1 MSTASEQ
8 LRISLTARLT
18 EVLGTA
24 VEVSAPERLT
34 GGASRET
41 WTFRATTATAG
52 YPLILRRDPPG
63 YDRPESMGVEAAVI
77 AAAARCGV
85 PVPALL
91 DHDSDPAVLG
101 APYLISEN
109 VPGETIP
116 RRLLREP
123 EFDQVRP
130 TLAAEL
136 GRVLARVHRI
146 PPEQVP
152 GLTGPD
158 PLAALEA
165 DHARHAEPL
174 PALELGLRWLRENR
188 PPPAGDVVV
197 HGDFRNGNLIVG
209 ADGLRAVLDWEL
221 VHRGDPLEDLGW
233 LCVKAWRFASA
244 APVGGFGERADLLA
258 GYAEEAG
265 WAPDPA
271 AVHWWEV
278 YGTAKWAV
286 GCRDMARRHLTGTD
300 GSVEL
305 AAIGRRVCEQE
316 HDLLLALGIPAAPA
330 DAEPPD
336 VPEPALHGRP
346 TATELVAAVAEFLR
360 TDARPAL
367 DGRSR
372 FHALV
377 AENVLGTVEREL
389 RLGPEQQRRRQD
401 RLAALG
407 YRDEAEL
414 AAAIRA
420 GADGAEILAAL
431 REGVTDRLLVAN
443 PRYLENP

>member
-1 MSTASEQ
+1 MSEE
-8 LRISLTARLT
+8 LRARLAARLT
-18 EVLGTA
+18 GLCGGP

-41 WTFRATTATAG
+41 WTFRATTATDARQ
-52 YPLILRRDPPG
+52 LILRRDPPG

-77 AAAARCGV
+77 AAAARSGV

-91 DHDSDPAVLG
+91 DHDADPAVLG
-101 APYLISEN
+101 APYLISEH
-109 VPGETIP
+109 VEGETIP

-123 EFDQVRP
+123 EFAGVRP

-136 GRVLARVHRI
+136 GRVLARIHRI
-146 PPEQVP
+146 PVERVP
-152 GLTGPD
+152 GLAHPD

-165 DHARHAEPL
+165 DHARHDEPL
-174 PALELGLRWLRENR
+174 PALELGLRWLREHR

-197 HGDFRNGNLIVG
+197 HGDFRNGNLIV
-209 ADGLRAVLDWEL
+209 DPRGLRAVLDWEL

-233 LCVKAWRFASA
+233 LCVKAWRFAA
-244 APVGGFGERADLLA
+244 APPVGGFGERADLFA
-258 GYAEEAG
+258 GYAEVAG

-278 YGTAKWAV
+278 YGTVKWAV
-286 GCRDMARRHLTGTD
+286 GCRDMARRHLTGAD
-300 GSVEL
+300 RSVEL
-305 AAIGRRVCEQE
+305 VAIGRRVCEQE
-316 HDLLLALGIPAAPA
+316 HDLLLALGIRPSPEDAPEPAAP
-330 DAEPPD
+330 EPD
-336 VPEPALHGRP
+336 LHGRP
-346 TATELVAAVAEFLR
+346 TAVELVEAVAEFLR

-367 DGRSR
+367 EGRSR

-377 AENVLGTVEREL
+377 AENALGAVEREL
-389 RLGPEQQRRRQD
+389 RLGPRQRRRRAD
-401 RLAALG
+401 RLTALG

-414 AAAIRA
+414 AAAVRA
-420 GADGAEILAAL
+420 GADGDDVLAAV

-443 PRYLENP
+443 PRYLGNP